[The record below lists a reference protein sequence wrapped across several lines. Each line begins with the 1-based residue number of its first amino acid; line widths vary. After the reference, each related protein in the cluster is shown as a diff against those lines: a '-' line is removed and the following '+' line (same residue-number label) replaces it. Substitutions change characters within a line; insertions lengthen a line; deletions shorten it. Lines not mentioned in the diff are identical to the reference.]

1 MFTALS
7 RARSSPGPSIFEGSL
22 RSTADRCLSEDR
34 LLEQS
39 PLEEE
44 EEEEEGKPHRAGEG
58 LFSPWE
64 GLGAGRRMRR
74 PFTEADG

>member
-7 RARSSPGPSIFEGSL
+7 RARSPGPWIFEGSL
-22 RSTADRCLSEDR
+22 KSTADRCLSEDR

-44 EEEEEGKPHRAGEG
+44 EEEGKPHRAGEG
-58 LFSPWE
+58 LFSPRE
-64 GLGAGRRMRR
+64 GLGAGRWTRR